1 MFTGIIAY
9 MGKVVSREGARF
21 TFSAEEILLSK
32 LDDGTSISV
41 NGVCL
46 TVLHK
51 PTGDTFAVE
60 VMPETEAKTM
70 LGDLQEGDIVNLEL
84 PATPETFLSGHIVQG
99 HVDGVGTIKS
109 IFVDGNSRLV
119 TIRIPQHLSKY
130 MVDKGSICVNG
141 ISLTIITA
149 SSEEFSVGIIP
160 FTWEHTMLSASKVG
174 DKVNIET
181 DVFAKYVE
189 KLLQK

>member
-9 MGKVVSREGARF
+9 MGKVVSQEGARF

-32 LDDGTSISV
+32 LDDGTSISI

-46 TVLHK
+46 TVLRK
-51 PTGDTFAVE
+51 PTGDTFSVE
-60 VMPETEAKTM
+60 VMPETEEKTM
-70 LGDLQEGDIVNLEL
+70 LGDLQQGDRVNLEL

-99 HVDGVGTIKS
+99 HVDGVGTIKN
-109 IFVDGNSRLV
+109 ITVDGNSHLI
-119 TIRIPQHLSKY
+119 TISIPETLSKY

-149 SSEEFSVGIIP
+149 SLKEFSVGIIP
-160 FTWEHTMLSASKVG
+160 FTWEHTMLSAVKVG
-174 DKVNIET
+174 DNVNIET

-189 KLLQK
+189 KLIQK